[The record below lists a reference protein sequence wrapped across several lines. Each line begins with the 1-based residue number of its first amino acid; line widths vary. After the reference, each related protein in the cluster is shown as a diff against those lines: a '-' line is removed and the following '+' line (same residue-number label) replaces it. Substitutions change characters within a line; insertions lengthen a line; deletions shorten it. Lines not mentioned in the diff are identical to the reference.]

1 MFFLVPSSAATLDRG
16 CAGQANKAARKAK
29 MSKAADRSGFKHVDR
44 LIGRID
50 IDGNLLTV
58 GTLAWSRGDRR
69 AYFQFDP
76 AFIESGLP
84 ISPFK
89 LKPSTGP
96 IAAPYDPFD
105 GLHGLFNDSI
115 PDGWGRRVLDRS
127 LQARRIDPL
136 SLTPLDRLTFVGAR
150 GMGALIYVPDRSLD
164 RKSTRLNSSHYC
176 ASRIPSSA

>member
-1 MFFLVPSSAATLDRG
+1 
-16 CAGQANKAARKAK
+16 

-44 LIGRID
+44 LIVRID

-96 IAAPYDPFD
+96 IAAPSDPFD
-105 GLHGLFNDSI
+105 GLHGL
-115 PDGWGRRVLDRS
+115 
-127 LQARRIDPL
+127 
-136 SLTPLDRLTFVGAR
+136 
-150 GMGALIYVPDRSLD
+150 D
-164 RKSTRLNSSHYC
+164 RKSVVLGKRVTVSVDPGC
-176 ASRIPSSA
+176 SRDIKKKK